1 MALSSASSALD
12 IPSDSLGTA
21 GVDDLLL
28 FVSGDD
34 ESLPLFTGESL
45 DLLAGRIATCQTG
58 EWLVVLF
65 AIEVSGELTP
75 ESVEV

>member
-28 FVSGDD
+28 FVGGDV

-45 DLLAGRIATCQTG
+45 DLLAGSIITCQPG

-75 ESVEV
+75 ESVDV